1 MAKYNLTEK
10 KEKDPKYRTLIKP
23 ELVDD
28 LSDKILQKMIVEK
41 KFRDP
46 EYSAQQLAA
55 DLKTNTRYISAVVSL
70 RFQQNYASMV
80 NEYRIREACYLLVD
94 KRYADKNLEDIAY
107 MVGFTNRQSFY
118 AAFYKMLQM
127 TPREYRISHAVPTKK
142 KK

>member
-10 KEKDPKYRTLIKP
+10 KDKDPKYRTLVKP
-23 ELVDD
+23 ELVDE

-46 EYSAQQLAA
+46 EYSAQKLAV
-55 DLKTNTRYISAVVSL
+55 DLGTNTRYISAVVSL
-70 RFQQNYASMV
+70 RFQQNYASLV

-94 KRYADKNLEDIAY
+94 KRYADKTLEEIAY
-107 MVGFTNRQSFY
+107 LVGFTNRQSFY
-118 AAFYKMLQM
+118 AAFYKMMQV
-127 TPREYRISHAVPTKK
+127 TPREYRVSHTASSKK